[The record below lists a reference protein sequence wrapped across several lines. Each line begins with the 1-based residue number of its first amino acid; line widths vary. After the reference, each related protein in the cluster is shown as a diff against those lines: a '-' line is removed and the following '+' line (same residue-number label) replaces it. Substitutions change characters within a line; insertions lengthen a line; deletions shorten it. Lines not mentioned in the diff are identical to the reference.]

1 MALGQEQEHR
11 NIGERDQLETLSNQH
26 APRQLDLNEVLPVVD
41 VDWPEG
47 LSLRRE
53 DLYDER
59 V

>member
-47 LSLRRE
+47 LSLRRK
-53 DLYDER
+53 DL
-59 V
+59 